1 MSIELHSRI
10 VIVGA
15 GIGGLAAALAL
26 HRSGFSNVTL
36 LESVKEIK
44 PLGVGINIQPE
55 AVRILCKFGMT
66 EQLEETGIAT
76 AELRYLDHRGVPVWT
91 QACGKAAWNEYP
103 QYSIHR
109 GELQM
114 LLLSTVYQRL
124 GKEAIRTGVALT
136 HVTQTP
142 QEVTLHCKNKQ
153 TKEEELLKADLLIG
167 ADGIDSMV
175 RSTLH
180 PDANSVRWSAI
191 TMWRGVTLLDHF
203 LDGRTMTIT
212 HDQQWSRLVTYPISR
227 RHANNG
233 KALVNWVCLVPVRES
248 PENCG
253 ADWNKSGRL
262 EDVLPYF
269 AHWNLDWLD
278 VRHLLRKSELI
289 LQYPMVDRDPLP
301 FWSMGRI
308 TLLGDAA
315 HLMYPMGA
323 NGASQAILDAE
334 ALACA
339 LAQNNDL
346 RAAFTDYENKRRDTV
361 YKIVLANRKR
371 EQEEWAAATLSVRD
385 KQYAIQKITNAYH
398 DVTAPARCIPD

>member
-1 MSIELHSRI
+1 MSIKLHSRI
-10 VIVGA
+10 IIVGA
-15 GIGGLAAALAL
+15 GIGGLVTALAL
-26 HRSGFSNVTL
+26 HRAGFSKITL

-55 AVRILCKFGMT
+55 AVRILCKYGMT
-66 EQLEETGIAT
+66 GKLEETGIAT

-91 QACGKAAWNEYP
+91 QACGKAAGNEYP

-114 LLLSTVYQRL
+114 LLLSAVYQRL
-124 GKEAIRTGVALT
+124 GKEAIRTGVALV

-153 TKEEELLKADLLIG
+153 TKEELLKADLLIG
-167 ADGIDSMV
+167 ADGIDSVV
-175 RSTLH
+175 RATLH
-180 PDANSVRWSAI
+180 SDANSVQWSAI
-191 TMWRGVTLLDHF
+191 TIWRGVTLLDRF
-203 LDGRTMTIT
+203 LDGQTMTIT
-212 HDQQWSRLVTYPISR
+212 HDQQWSRLVTYSISR
-227 RHANNG
+227 RHADSG
-233 KALVNWVCLVPVRES
+233 KALVNWVCLVPVKES
-248 PENCG
+248 PENFE
-253 ADWNKSGRL
+253 ADWNKSGQL
-262 EDVLPYF
+262 KDVLPYF

-278 VRHLLRKSELI
+278 VQRLLRKSELI

-346 RAAFTDYENKRRDTV
+346 RAAFTDYENKRRDAV
-361 YKIVLANRKR
+361 YKMVLANRKR
-371 EQEEWAAATLSVRD
+371 EQEEWAAAALPVRD
-385 KQYAIQKITNAYH
+385 KQYEIQKIANVYH
-398 DVTAPARCIPD
+398 GVTAPARCIPD